1 MDPGRTERGRPRH
14 GRPLAARPAQADRDG
29 RLFEEVLETLAKS
42 NRERVSA
49 RIGTAKKGRIGGCC
63 AGWCGSGAG
72 ARSGGALRVGAG
84 AAGRR
89 CRPAAGC
96 GPGGAGKKKSRA
108 SGPARV
114 DQVGMSGCS
123 VLAPTGHRGQTSQT
137 GAEEE
142 HGGGLGDNRGLGFN
156 NPTKMGDS
164 LSYKLRV

>member
-1 MDPGRTERGRPRH
+1 MTDSGV
-14 GRPLAARPAQADRDG
+14 
-29 RLFEEVLETLAKS
+29 F
-42 NRERVSA
+42 RVY
-49 RIGTAKKGRIGGCC
+49 GK
-63 AGWCGSGAG
+63 
-72 ARSGGALRVGAG
+72 
-84 AAGRR
+84 
-89 CRPAAGC
+89 AAGC
-96 GPGGAGKKKSRA
+96 VAMRRREPGFARAAEGWRRRMAPHPARGADRAGRAKKKSRA

-114 DQVGMSGCS
+114 DQVGMSGRS